1 MLSETQQSPDEKTLF
16 LQFFA
21 CHGLIEQ
28 NQMQV
33 VSNEVNLETGFYKT
47 IKVENKV
54 KLAAPV
60 NKNCYFFTAFS
71 SVRETFWG

>member
-1 MLSETQQSPDEKTLF
+1 
-16 LQFFA
+16 
-21 CHGLIEQ
+21 
-28 NQMQV
+28 MQV

-54 KLAAPV
+54 KLNAPV